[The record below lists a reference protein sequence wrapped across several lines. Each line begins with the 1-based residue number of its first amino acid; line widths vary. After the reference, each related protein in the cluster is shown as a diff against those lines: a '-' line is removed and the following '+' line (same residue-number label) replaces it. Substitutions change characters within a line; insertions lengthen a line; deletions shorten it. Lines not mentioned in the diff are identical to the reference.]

1 MNNERCL
8 FVYGTLKK
16 DKENSFLLES
26 EKFIGYASTLE
37 KYPMLKKKDIY
48 YPFLLNKPTEGNII
62 SGELYL
68 VSNKTLFELDMF
80 EGPQYYRDEIE
91 VICVGNVM
99 KVHVYF
105 SKLRNYNENELIS
118 DF

>member
-8 FVYGTLKK
+8 FVYGTLKN
-16 DKENSFLLES
+16 DKENSFLLEN

-48 YPFLLNKPTEGNII
+48 YPFLLNKPSEGNII

-68 VSNKTLFELDMF
+68 VSNNKFLELDRF
-80 EGPQYYRDEIE
+80 EGSEYYRDEIE

-99 KVHVYF
+99 KASVYF
-105 SKLRNYNENELIS
+105 SKLRNYNKNELIS
-118 DF
+118 EF